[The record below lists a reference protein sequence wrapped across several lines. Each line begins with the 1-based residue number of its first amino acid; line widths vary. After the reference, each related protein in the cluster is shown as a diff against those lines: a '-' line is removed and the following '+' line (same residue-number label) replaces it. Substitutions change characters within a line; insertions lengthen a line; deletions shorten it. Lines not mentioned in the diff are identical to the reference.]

1 MQVKSDDS
9 ESPTNRYKR
18 VLEELTQIA
27 QGAHPDLNNK
37 KLLKFLCFTFTIQ
50 YVQYYTSVHLQ

>member
-18 VLEELTQIA
+18 VLEELGQVA
-27 QGAHPDLNNK
+27 QGLHPIK
-37 KLLKFLCFTFTIQ
+37 QQKT
-50 YVQYYTSVHLQ
+50 